1 MHLKLIINCL
11 FWIDFEWQK
20 IRHARKKNV
29 QKYELFFIII
39 IAMFGTS
46 VDERKHLL
54 CEYYAVSYMVSKIPY
69 ATRCAS

>member
-29 QKYELFFIII
+29 QKYELFFYRHYSDV
-39 IAMFGTS
+39 FNF
-46 VDERKHLL
+46 R
-54 CEYYAVSYMVSKIPY
+54 
-69 ATRCAS
+69 